1 VSIVASITEISAV
14 GATIGVLVAAI
25 YYIITLRHNTR
36 AREMEICRL
45 VVSDYISEQA
55 IERWATMMNMQW
67 KDDKDFLETYG
78 QSNTEMFGVWAS
90 WFFAWEMMGILL
102 KNKVVKAEEMHD
114 MGGYSAIFAWEKF
127 KDIIQ
132 GLRNSTWGKDAFS
145 NAEFFAQEMLKIKMK
160 KEPSFKD
167 MLVAYKAYNMTL
179 KPSGR

>member
-1 VSIVASITEISAV
+1 MVDITEISAV
-14 GATIGVLVAAI
+14 VAAAGI
-25 YYIITLRHNTR
+25 VVGVVYYILDLRHNTK
-36 AREMEICRL
+36 AREMETCRL

-55 IERWATMMNMQW
+55 IKRWATMMNMQW
-67 KDDKDFLETYG
+67 KDDKEFLEKYG
-78 QSNTEMFGVWAS
+78 QSNTEMFGIWTS

-102 KNKVVKAEEMHD
+102 KNKIVKAEEMHD
-114 MGGYSAIFAWEKF
+114 MGGYSAIFAWEMY

-167 MLVAYKAYNMTL
+167 KLETYETYRKNL
-179 KPSGR
+179 KP